1 MLLPGFAA
9 GAEVWAP
16 GVSLSGGWVDNNKSG
31 VKDYWNDDS
40 GMCWAATASSVIQWW
55 QNQNSASLTSTTVPN
70 TPVWDVIRTVYKN
83 VGGNPS
89 TVFDFWINGLKK
101 NEYGVPIEP
110 DSMDFGNQ
118 GKDNADWFYG
128 GFLTSVYSTA
138 DSPIYIDGSTSGNV
152 YTKAAALVGALTSG
166 YALSIEVGTN
176 DGRASHAITLWG
188 LEYHETSDGLVLDKA
203 YITDSDDSY
212 YGLVA
217 ANVDTK
223 VGSGIYLHGMK
234 FENLAYNITRADG
247 MRSVVVVPE
256 PATVTLSLL
265 ALTGLL
271 MRRRRK

>member
-1 MLLPGFAA
+1 M
-9 GAEVWAP
+9 
-16 GVSLSGGWVDNNKSG
+16 
-31 VKDYWNDDS
+31 
-40 GMCWAATASSVIQWW
+40 
-55 QNQNSASLTSTTVPN
+55 PN

-89 TVFDFWINGLKK
+89 AAFDFWINGLKK

-128 GFLTSVYSTA
+128 GFLTSV
-138 DSPIYIDGSTSGNV
+138 GSTSGNV
-152 YTKAAALVGALTSG
+152 NTKAAALVGALTSG

-223 VGSGIYLHGMK
+223 VDSGIYLHGMK